1 MNCVERT
8 EQEQLRYPLTAEHRI
23 HSSLP
28 FWVSRVT
35 TSDNAVNLS
44 LTPLLWEVVYDAE
57 FVNNYGKKKNLIKP
71 SALFGLMSLY
81 RLICPRCQHLNPNR

>member
-23 HSSLP
+23 RSSLP

-57 FVNNYGKKKNLIKP
+57 FVNNYGKKKI
-71 SALFGLMSLY
+71 
-81 RLICPRCQHLNPNR
+81 